1 MDVAIEFIDV
11 TKSYPLYHHI
21 GSGLKDLLFH
31 PERIFQLL
39 RGKKYLAIENI
50 SFQVK
55 KGEAV
60 ALIGRNGAGKS
71 TSLGLVAGVMKPS
84 KGKVITHG
92 RIASM
97 LELGGGFHPELT
109 GRENI
114 ILNATLLGLR
124 KKEVLARLDR
134 IIEFSELGE
143 FIDEPIRVYSSGMLA
158 KLGFSVITQVEPDI
172 LIIDEVLAVGDL
184 AFQKKCLE
192 TIKDFKQRGV
202 TILFVSHSSSDVA
215 KICDKVIWIENH
227 NVKKIGTASA
237 ILPQYRA
244 ELIEETPEE
253 ARAEATAQNIQFT
266 GNGNKES

>member
-1 MDVAIEFIDV
+1 MSVAIEFKNV
-11 TKSYPLYHHI
+11 TKRYPLYHHI
-21 GSGLKDLLFH
+21 GSGIKELIFNPRRALSLLSG
-31 PERIFQLL
+31 RS
-39 RGKKYLAIENI
+39 YLAIEDI

-55 KGEAV
+55 TGESV

-84 KGKVITHG
+84 SGSVHVVG
-92 RIASM
+92 RVASM

-114 ILNATLLGLR
+114 RLNATLLGLR
-124 KKEVLARLDR
+124 RKELKSRLDK

-158 KLGFSVITQVEPDI
+158 KLGFSVITQVDPDI
-172 LIIDEVLAVGDL
+172 LIIDEVLAVGDI

-192 TIKDFKQRGV
+192 TINEFKKKGV
-202 TILFVSHSSSDVA
+202 TILFVSHNLEDVE

-227 NVKKIGTASA
+227 KMKNMGEAHSVIS
-237 ILPQYRA
+237 QYR
-244 ELIEETPEE
+244 E
-253 ARAEATAQNIQFT
+253 AMA
-266 GNGNKES
+266 